1 MKVIKKMIAAF
12 SIYSRIPMPHLSA
25 DEDYEG
31 AITFLPLVGVVIAA
45 AMYGLS
51 YLLHLLGCPT
61 FAGSI
66 LILVVPLV
74 ITGGFH
80 VDGFMDTTDA
90 LRSYGSREKKLEIL
104 KDAHVGAFAVTGL
117 VTAMLFMIF
126 ATDQIMYVQSV
137 KGVPV
142 VLYMGS
148 IFVISRA
155 LAGITSVSLTNARD
169 DGMLASETK
178 GAKYTD
184 VIVLAIPVIVVLA
197 LISYYNIIYAGVL
210 IAAFAFVIIVY
221 NRMAMKNFGGV
232 TGDTCG
238 YFIVLSETV
247 ASVLLA
253 MSMLVFPPAV

>member
-1 MKVIKKMIAAF
+1 MKVFKKIIAAF
-12 SIYSRIPMPHLSA
+12 SIYSRIPMPNLSS

-51 YLLHLLGCPT
+51 YLLHLVSCPT

-66 LILVVPLV
+66 LILAVPLV

-90 LRSYGSREKKLEIL
+90 LRSYGPREKKLEIL
-104 KDAHVGAFAVTGL
+104 KDPHVGAFAVTGI
-117 VTAMLFMIF
+117 VTAILFMIF

-155 LAGITSVSLTNARD
+155 LAGITSVSLTNAKD
-169 DGMLASETK
+169 EGMLVSETN
-178 GAKYTD
+178 GTKYTD
-184 VIVLAIPVIVVLA
+184 VIVMSIPAIVVLT

-210 IAAFAFVIIVY
+210 IIAFSLVVFIY
-221 NRMAMKNFGGV
+221 NRMTMKNFGGV

-238 YFIVLSETV
+238 YFIVISETV
-247 ASVLLA
+247 TSVLLA
-253 MSMLVFPPAV
+253 LAMLVFPPAL